1 MLVFNNKFINGMNF
15 FFSILSLLFT
25 ITVSA
30 QLDAGS
36 VMGIPRAADLASLNT
51 ITGPNPQVG
60 SMAYN
65 ETDNKIYIYVNDID
79 RWVAADSDAQNAS
92 EVPLVTNVDVD
103 EGAATSPVLET
114 NVEEVIQAIAPITSK
129 AGRVFYPPSIQIDAS
144 VDGTFTVNLYDQYVA
159 QHTGTGIVRS
169 IDGMGEVAPNIPI
182 YAANELYYYVTF
194 ADPSV
199 FGTIS
204 INGDTGLMTYQIIGR
219 PVDFNSLINV
229 VFVVK

>member
-1 MLVFNNKFINGMNF
+1 MKNPLFLISLFFTMSVFG
-15 FFSILSLLFT
+15 
-25 ITVSA
+25 

-36 VMGIPRAADLASLNT
+36 LMGIPRATSLADLNA
-51 ITGPNPQVG
+51 ITGPNPQIG
-60 SMAYN
+60 SFAYSDA
-65 ETDNKIYIYVNDID
+65 EEQLYVYVDDTN
-79 RWVAADSDAQNAS
+79 RWVAVDSDAQNAS

-194 ADPSV
+194 ADPAV

-204 INGDTGLMTYQIIGR
+204 IDGDTGEMTYQIIGR
-219 PVDFNSLINV
+219 PADFNSLINV